1 MNPASYRTDKKNLSM
16 EFPSPFSTTVNDEL
30 AITVNPNLDLTGIL
44 SVAGLPGET
53 SPLDHHHQFSPA
65 SVDCQLE
72 REASLLMF
80 YLDHIFQIQ
89 FPFYRPSL
97 REGGRTWLLSLLTST
112 KPVYYATLSVAALY
126 WSITIEQHDSNNKE
140 QSHTLHAESDRH
152 RSTALEELRVFID
165 KSNVY
170 GMAEKLKASVSALA
184 CIMQLLFFECA
195 ANRIGHWIVYARTA
209 SSLLPDVLKMY
220 ESRVSVQNSGYSK
233 SSYSLGTPLSTADRM
248 DNDCLSP
255 ENEAALRFTANVFAW
270 IDTVSCT
277 SLDFHPI
284 SFDHRRLFEFP
295 NSGMQQHM
303 FFGCRNWA
311 VSFLSE
317 SIELAHWKREKGT
330 QNGFRIRE
338 LVSRAMD
345 IEKRLEQRITEEL
358 HSHRDVAE
366 RMGLL
371 FGNIAM
377 PTNTTATVGSQ
388 WNNGGTSGNG
398 NGNGEATTFYVTY
411 VFAIATLLHLHV
423 TVDGFNLDT
432 PEIRNSVSRAVMAFK
447 FLPDLG
453 LMRYLT
459 FPMLIA
465 GCMADQELQQREI
478 FRDLAIRVTA
488 LGGLD
493 VEHHLASNG
502 CRAVIQTL
510 ERVWQGI
517 QENTFEAADWIT
529 VTGLLGQPICLLG

>member
-1 MNPASYRTDKKNLSM
+1 
-16 EFPSPFSTTVNDEL
+16 
-30 AITVNPNLDLTGIL
+30 
-44 SVAGLPGET
+44 
-53 SPLDHHHQFSPA
+53 
-65 SVDCQLE
+65 
-72 REASLLMF
+72 
-80 YLDHIFQIQ
+80 
-89 FPFYRPSL
+89 
-97 REGGRTWLLSLLTST
+97 
-112 KPVYYATLSVAALY
+112 
-126 WSITIEQHDSNNKE
+126 
-140 QSHTLHAESDRH
+140 
-152 RSTALEELRVFID
+152 
-165 KSNVY
+165 
-170 GMAEKLKASVSALA
+170 
-184 CIMQLLFFECA
+184 
-195 ANRIGHWIVYARTA
+195 
-209 SSLLPDVLKMY
+209 
-220 ESRVSVQNSGYSK
+220 
-233 SSYSLGTPLSTADRM
+233 
-248 DNDCLSP
+248 
-255 ENEAALRFTANVFAW
+255 
-270 IDTVSCT
+270 
-277 SLDFHPI
+277 
-284 SFDHRRLFEFP
+284 
-295 NSGMQQHM
+295 MQQHM

-366 RMGLL
+366 RLGLL

-388 WNNGGTSGNG
+388 WNNGGTSGNW